1 MANTNTQVQLQPTLL
16 NEEKIGSIKKRIRK
30 TFSNVD
36 LSMVK
41 NPVTNMVSLKVRYNF
56 KDAARVKRACDDLM
70 LQYKEEHNAMIE
82 VIGYFENPEVNKMKV
97 VSSKEEDTI
106 LDKIILEDES
116 IETVAAEE
124 VEIEEVSSSDVNQ
137 ALEIPEVASDLLKVF
152 YIPKKNVCDCDQVT
166 LRLSFDLTKRA
177 DSVKFTELTLFCSL
191 INGDGSAFLVEKNDS
206 FGEVIVDC
214 DKLRIP
220 VSATFRPIRKKALE
234 CLLEEQGIFFN
245 RKNGNLE
252 SKPISDDSNMRM
264 VLNFKSD
271 RITLLDKFKKRLQE
285 SGFRLSFVNENAQSI
300 LIINYRF
307 VEKSI
312 AYFELIERSEPGYL
326 KGRFLG
332 ALGLKPHRFYV
343 NDKMWYI
350 TIERGANYED
360 LAIKL
365 MDAGYKYVTANK
377 KHLMLPSLNPVSD
390 EIMPRE
396 IPDSQKNRH
405 SEEEKVFVPVV
416 RTVLQK
422 SAKFEEEEKPTAIA
436 RIARLMKGLNEDEAH
451 KFIDKFE
458 EVLSGKH
465 DKVKSVSVDNS
476 KTEKDPV
483 EERRMLK
490 RLIHQVIESG
500 LVVIDKTGHVGVPY
514 SNVKMLPGNRWK
526 VSLETFKSMS
536 PTDILRF
543 LGITD

>member
-1 MANTNTQVQLQPTLL
+1 MANTNTQVQPTLL

-41 NPVTNMVSLKVRYNF
+41 NPVTNMVSLKVKYNF
-56 KDAARVKRACDDLM
+56 KDAARVKKACDDLM

-82 VIGYFENPEVNKMKV
+82 VIGYFENPEVNKIKV

-106 LDKIILEDES
+106 LDEIILPEIQDES
-116 IETVAAEE
+116 VETVAAEE
-124 VEIEEVSSSDVNQ
+124 VEIEEVGSSDVNQ
-137 ALEIPEVASDLLKVF
+137 VLEIPEVASDLLKVF
-152 YIPKKNVCDCDQVT
+152 YIPKENVCDCDQVT

-206 FGEVIVDC
+206 FGAVIVDC

-252 SKPISDDSNMRM
+252 SKPISDDNNMRM

-360 LAIKL
+360 LALKL

-396 IPDSQKNRH
+396 IPDSQKSIH
-405 SEEEKVFVPVV
+405 KEGEKTDMLVV
-416 RTVLQK
+416 RTVLQNQTK
-422 SAKFEEEEKPTAIA
+422 LEAEEKPTSIA
-436 RIARLMKGLNEDEAH
+436 RIARLMKGLTEDEAH
-451 KFIDKFE
+451 KAIDRLEDIISNKK
-458 EVLSGKH
+458 EVI
-465 DKVKSVSVDNS
+465 VR
-476 KTEKDPV
+476 TEKDPV

-490 RLIHQVIESG
+490 RLIHQIVESG

-536 PTDILRF
+536 TTDILRF

>member
-1 MANTNTQVQLQPTLL
+1 MANTQVQSTLL
-16 NEEKIGSIKKRIRK
+16 SEEKIGAIKKRIRS
-30 TFSNVD
+30 TFSNVN
-36 LSMVK
+36 LHMVK
-41 NPVTNMVSLKVRYNF
+41 NPVTNRVSLKVKYNF
-56 KDAARVKRACDDLM
+56 KDAARVKKACDDLM
-70 LQYKEEHNAMIE
+70 LQYKEEHDAMLE
-82 VIGYFENPEVNKMKV
+82 VIGYFEKPEVNKMKV
-97 VSSKEEDTI
+97 VPSKEEDAI
-106 LDKIILEDES
+106 LDEIILPEIQDES
-116 IETVAAEE
+116 VETVA
-124 VEIEEVSSSDVNQ
+124 VEAVGIEEVSSSNINQ
-137 ALEIPEVASDLLKVF
+137 ILEIPEVASDLLKVF
-152 YIPKKNVCDCDQVT
+152 YIPKENVCDCDQVT

-191 INGDGSAFLVEKNDS
+191 INGDGSAFLVEKNNN

-245 RKNGNLE
+245 PKNGNLE
-252 SKPISDDSNMRM
+252 TKPISDDNNMRM

-271 RITLLDKFKKRLQE
+271 RIALLDKFKKRLQE

-307 VEKSI
+307 VEKSV

-332 ALGLKPHRFYV
+332 VLGLKPHRFYV

-350 TIERGANYED
+350 TIERIVNYED
-360 LAIKL
+360 VAIKL
-365 MDAGYKYVTANK
+365 IEAGYKHVTANK
-377 KHLMLPSLNPVSD
+377 KHIMLPSLNPVSG

-396 IPDSQKNRH
+396 IPDSQKSIH
-405 SEEEKVFVPVV
+405 KEEEKTDMLVV

-422 SAKFEEEEKPTAIA
+422 QTKLEAEEKPTSIA
-436 RIARLMKGLNEDEAH
+436 RIARLMKGLTEDEAH
-451 KFIDKFE
+451 KLIDKFE
-458 EVLSGKH
+458 DVISGKH
-465 DKVKSVSVDNS
+465 IGEVKSVMVKAD
-476 KTEKDPV
+476 KDPA
-483 EERRMLK
+483 EERKAMK
-490 RLIHQVIESG
+490 RFIHQIVESG
-500 LVVIDKTGHVGVPY
+500 LIVIDKTGHVGVPY
-514 SNVKMLPGNRWK
+514 GNVKMLPGNRWK

-536 PTDILRF
+536 QADILRF

>member
-1 MANTNTQVQLQPTLL
+1 MANTNTQVQPTLL

-41 NPVTNMVSLKVRYNF
+41 NPVTNMVSLKVKYNF
-56 KDAARVKRACDDLM
+56 KDAARVKKACDDLM

-106 LDKIILEDES
+106 LDEIILPEIQDES
-116 IETVAAEE
+116 VETVAAEE
-124 VEIEEVSSSDVNQ
+124 VEIEEVGSSDVNQ
-137 ALEIPEVASDLLKVF
+137 VLEIPEVASDLLKVF
-152 YIPKKNVCDCDQVT
+152 YIPKENVCDCDQVT

-191 INGDGSAFLVEKNDS
+191 INGDGSAFLVEKNDN

-252 SKPISDDSNMRM
+252 SKPISDDNNMRM

-312 AYFELIERSEPGYL
+312 TYFELIERSEPGYL

-360 LAIKL
+360 LALKL

-396 IPDSQKNRH
+396 IPDSQKSIH
-405 SEEEKVFVPVV
+405 KEGEKTDMLVV
-416 RTVLQK
+416 RTVLQNQTK
-422 SAKFEEEEKPTAIA
+422 LEAEEKPTSIA
-436 RIARLMKGLNEDEAH
+436 RIARLMKGLTEDEAH
-451 KFIDKFE
+451 KAIDRLEDIISNKK
-458 EVLSGKH
+458 EVI
-465 DKVKSVSVDNS
+465 VR
-476 KTEKDPV
+476 TEKDPV

-490 RLIHQVIESG
+490 RLIHQIVESG

-536 PTDILRF
+536 TTDILRF

>member
-1 MANTNTQVQLQPTLL
+1 MANTNTQVQPTLL

-41 NPVTNMVSLKVRYNF
+41 NPVTNMVSLKVKYNF
-56 KDAARVKRACDDLM
+56 KDAARVKKACDDLM

-82 VIGYFENPEVNKMKV
+82 VIGYFDNPEVNKIKV

-106 LDKIILEDES
+106 LDEIILPEIQDES
-116 IETVAAEE
+116 VETVAAEE
-124 VEIEEVSSSDVNQ
+124 VEIEEVGSSDVNQ
-137 ALEIPEVASDLLKVF
+137 VLEIPEVASDLLKVF
-152 YIPKKNVCDCDQVT
+152 YIPKENVCDCDQVT

-191 INGDGSAFLVEKNDS
+191 INGDGSAFLVEKNDN

-252 SKPISDDSNMRM
+252 SKPISDDNNMRM

-360 LAIKL
+360 LALKL

-396 IPDSQKNRH
+396 IPDSQKSIH
-405 SEEEKVFVPVV
+405 KEGEKTDMLVV
-416 RTVLQK
+416 RTVLQNQTK
-422 SAKFEEEEKPTAIA
+422 LEAEEKPTSIA
-436 RIARLMKGLNEDEAH
+436 RIARLMKGLTEDEAH
-451 KFIDKFE
+451 KAIDRLEDIISNKK
-458 EVLSGKH
+458 EVI
-465 DKVKSVSVDNS
+465 VR
-476 KTEKDPV
+476 TEKDPV

-490 RLIHQVIESG
+490 RLIHQIVESG

-536 PTDILRF
+536 TTDILRF

>member
-1 MANTNTQVQLQPTLL
+1 MANTNTQVQPTLL

-41 NPVTNMVSLKVRYNF
+41 NPVTNMVSLKVKYNF
-56 KDAARVKRACDDLM
+56 KDAARVKKACDDLM

-82 VIGYFENPEVNKMKV
+82 VIGYFENPEVNKIKV

-106 LDKIILEDES
+106 LDEIILPEIQDES
-116 IETVAAEE
+116 VETVAAEE
-124 VEIEEVSSSDVNQ
+124 VEIEEVGSSDVNQ
-137 ALEIPEVASDLLKVF
+137 VLEIPEVASDLLKVF
-152 YIPKKNVCDCDQVT
+152 YIPKENVCDCDQVT

-191 INGDGSAFLVEKNDS
+191 INGDGSAFLVEKNDN

-252 SKPISDDSNMRM
+252 SKPISDDNNMRM

-360 LAIKL
+360 LALKL

-396 IPDSQKNRH
+396 IPDSQKSIH
-405 SEEEKVFVPVV
+405 KEGEKTDMLVV
-416 RTVLQK
+416 RTVLQNQTK
-422 SAKFEEEEKPTAIA
+422 LEAEEKPTSIA
-436 RIARLMKGLNEDEAH
+436 RIARLMKGLTEDEAH
-451 KFIDKFE
+451 KAIDRLEDIISNKK
-458 EVLSGKH
+458 EVI
-465 DKVKSVSVDNS
+465 VR
-476 KTEKDPV
+476 TEKDPV

-490 RLIHQVIESG
+490 RLIHQIVESG

-536 PTDILRF
+536 TTDILRF

>member
-1 MANTNTQVQLQPTLL
+1 MANTNTQVQPTLL

-41 NPVTNMVSLKVRYNF
+41 NPVTNMVSLKVKYNF
-56 KDAARVKRACDDLM
+56 KDAARVKKACDDLM

-82 VIGYFENPEVNKMKV
+82 VIGYFENPEVNKIKV

-106 LDKIILEDES
+106 LDEIILPEIQDES
-116 IETVAAEE
+116 VETVAAEE
-124 VEIEEVSSSDVNQ
+124 VEIEEVGSSDVNQ
-137 ALEIPEVASDLLKVF
+137 VLEIPEVASDLLKVF
-152 YIPKKNVCDCDQVT
+152 YIPKENVCDCDQVT

-191 INGDGSAFLVEKNDS
+191 INGDGSAFLVEKNDN

-252 SKPISDDSNMRM
+252 SKPISDDNNMRM

-360 LAIKL
+360 LALKL

-396 IPDSQKNRH
+396 IPDSQKSIH
-405 SEEEKVFVPVV
+405 EEEKESFVTVV

-422 SAKFEEEEKPTAIA
+422 KTDLENRPTAIA
-436 RIARLMKGLNEDEAH
+436 RIAGLMKGLTDDEAH
-451 KFIDKFE
+451 KLLDKFE
-458 EVLSGKH
+458 EVVSGKYQH
-465 DKVKSVSVDNS
+465 TPKSLPASS
-476 KTEKDPV
+476 GKGDPV
-483 EERRMLK
+483 EDRRRLK
-490 RLIHQVIESG
+490 RLISDMVEKG
-500 LVVIDKTGHVGVPY
+500 LIVLDPDKPLGVSY
-514 SNVKMLPGNRWK
+514 DSVKMLPGNRWK
-526 VSLETFKSMS
+526 VMMESAKSMS
-536 PTDILRF
+536 PTEILRF
-543 LGITD
+543 IGVVD

>member
-1 MANTNTQVQLQPTLL
+1 MVNTNTQVQLTVL
-16 NEEKIGSIKKRIRK
+16 NEEEIGRIKKLIRK
-30 TFSNVD
+30 KFSNVD
-36 LSMVK
+36 LNMSR
-41 NPVTNMVSLKVRYNF
+41 NPVTNQLILRIRHNF
-56 KDAARVKRACDDLM
+56 KDLARVKEVCTDLN
-70 LQYKEEHNAMIE
+70 LEFNSEHNGMIE
-82 VIGYFENPEVNKMKV
+82 VTGYFEKPEVNKMKV

-106 LDKIILEDES
+106 LDTI
-116 IETVAAEE
+116 AAEE
-124 VEIEEVSSSDVNQ
+124 VEIEEVSSSDFNQ

-152 YIPKKNVCDCDQVT
+152 YIPKENVCDCDQVT

-191 INGDGSAFLVEKNDS
+191 INGDGSAFLVEKNNN

-214 DKLRIP
+214 DKLHIP
-220 VSATFRPIRKKALE
+220 FSVTFRPIRKKALE
-234 CLLEEQGIFFN
+234 WLLEEQGIFFN

-252 SKPISDDSNMRM
+252 SKPISDDNNMRM

-271 RITLLDKFKKRLQE
+271 RIALLDRFKKRLQE

-307 VEKSI
+307 VEKSV

-326 KGRFLG
+326 KGRFFG

-343 NDKMWYI
+343 NDKMWYV
-350 TIERGANYED
+350 TVERGANYED

-365 MDAGYKYVTANK
+365 IEAGYKYVTANK

-396 IPDSQKNRH
+396 IPDSQKSIH
-405 SEEEKVFVPVV
+405 KEDEKPGILVV

-422 SAKFEEEEKPTAIA
+422 QVELEGEEKPTSIA
-436 RIARLMKGLNEDEAH
+436 RIARLMKGLTEDEAH
-451 KFIDKFE
+451 KLIDKFE
-458 EVLSGKH
+458 DVISGKH
-465 DKVKSVSVDNS
+465 KGEVKLVDV

-490 RLIHQVIESG
+490 RLIHQIVESG

-536 PTDILRF
+536 TTDILRF

>member
-1 MANTNTQVQLQPTLL
+1 MANTNTQVQPTLL

-41 NPVTNMVSLKVRYNF
+41 NPVTNMVSLKVKYNF
-56 KDAARVKRACDDLM
+56 KDAARVKKACDDLM

-82 VIGYFENPEVNKMKV
+82 VIGYFENPEVNKIKV

-106 LDKIILEDES
+106 LDEIILPEIQDES
-116 IETVAAEE
+116 VETVAAEE
-124 VEIEEVSSSDVNQ
+124 VEIEEVGSSDVNQ
-137 ALEIPEVASDLLKVF
+137 VLEIPEVASDLLKVF
-152 YIPKKNVCDCDQVT
+152 YIPKENVCDCDQVT

-191 INGDGSAFLVEKNDS
+191 INGDGSAFLVEKNDN

-252 SKPISDDSNMRM
+252 SKPISDDNNMRM

-332 ALGLKPHRFYV
+332 ALGLKPHMFYV

-360 LAIKL
+360 LALKL

-396 IPDSQKNRH
+396 IPDSQKSIH
-405 SEEEKVFVPVV
+405 KEGEKTDMLVV
-416 RTVLQK
+416 RTVLQNQTK
-422 SAKFEEEEKPTAIA
+422 LEAEEKPTSIA
-436 RIARLMKGLNEDEAH
+436 RIARLMKGLTEDEAH
-451 KFIDKFE
+451 KAIDRLEDIISNKK
-458 EVLSGKH
+458 EVI
-465 DKVKSVSVDNS
+465 VR
-476 KTEKDPV
+476 TEKDPV

-490 RLIHQVIESG
+490 RLIHQIVESG

-536 PTDILRF
+536 TTDILRF